1 MVLNRK
7 FLMAMAPAACRTKFI
22 VKSLIFLVLLVL
34 AGIGVASGSEAGGH
48 DSTRF
53 QVAGSIAQQ
62 DQSLGSG
69 YGRG

>member
-1 MVLNRK
+1 MT
-7 FLMAMAPAACRTKFI
+7 MAPAACRTKFI